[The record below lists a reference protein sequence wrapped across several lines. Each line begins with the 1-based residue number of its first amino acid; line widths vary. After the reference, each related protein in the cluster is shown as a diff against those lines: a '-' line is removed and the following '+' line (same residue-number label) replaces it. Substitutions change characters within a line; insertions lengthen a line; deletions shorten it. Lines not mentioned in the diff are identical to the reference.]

1 MIEEMHFANVST
13 YAKTCGT
20 SLDVVEKFKRE
31 RGYIDLDD
39 PEQRRKYSS
48 DTQISF
54 NPRASVERTEGIKK
68 AEAEHKAAMERLNNG
83 TAVLRQVKDGT
94 AVLRQAKERTP
105 VVTTKPKS
113 KKLAKKP
120 TKPAKPRKVRAKK
133 PAKVVLTKNYR
144 QLRDAALNNRI
155 KSMLKTLNA
164 GGQIEMLAS
173 KDSESHALYCLQRK
187 DLVRLKKRAN
197 EDIIRI
203 KNIGSGKSYFML
215 DRCPRYSTDTPINI
229 LEPKALLRALTSG
242 KLVLVDS
249 IKQSLSHTYKH
260 ITKLAKSYGFNICSI
275 HADNKRVIGWILLE
289 DKSKEAAYEE
299 FEAIAAGIG
308 VTVKQVV
315 AAGNGQ

>member
-1 MIEEMHFANVST
+1 MIEEKHFANVST

-20 SLDVVEKFKRE
+20 PDDIIEAVKRE

-48 DTQISF
+48 DAQISF
-54 NPRASVERTEGIKK
+54 NPRSSVERTEGIKK

-83 TAVLRQVKDGT
+83 TAVLRQ
-94 AVLRQAKERTP
+94 AKERTP

-120 TKPAKPRKVRAKK
+120 TKPTKPRKVRAKK
-133 PAKVVLTKNYR
+133 PAKVVLTKNHR

-164 GGQIEMLAS
+164 GGQIEMLVS
-173 KDSESHALYCLQRK
+173 KDSEIHALYCLQRK
-187 DLVRLKKRAN
+187 DLVRLKGRAN
-197 EDIIRI
+197 ENIIRV
-203 KNIGSGKSYFML
+203 KNIGSGKSYFMF
-215 DRCPRYSTDTPINI
+215 DRYPRYSTDTPINI

-289 DKSKEAAYEE
+289 DKSKEAAYKE
-299 FEAIAAGIG
+299 FEAIAAG
-308 VTVKQVV
+308 
-315 AAGNGQ
+315 NGQ